1 MFDKKAKDTPKRSS
15 VWLVSN
21 DVYMTQDSTKSTAF
35 KFGSKKAEEAS
46 SLKTISSKGP
56 FPAAAKAK
64 VSITGPSSPS
74 SSVVQNLVTSAA
86 LNSCSENR

>member
-35 KFGSKKAEEAS
+35 KFGSKKAEESS
-46 SLKTISSKGP
+46 SLKTKSSKGP
-56 FPAAAKAK
+56 FPGAKAK
-64 VSITGPSSPS
+64 VSITGPSPPS
-74 SSVVQNLVTSAA
+74 TSVVRNVVTSAA